1 MGYENLEKHSVDRVH
16 ADKWLTP
23 ERMEELAQIRQQK
36 VKEEQ
41 EKPVQ
46 LSLFDM

>member
-1 MGYENLEKHSVDRVH
+1 MEYSADRVH

-23 ERMEELAQIRQQK
+23 ERLDELEQIRKQK
-36 VKEEQ
+36 IKEEQ